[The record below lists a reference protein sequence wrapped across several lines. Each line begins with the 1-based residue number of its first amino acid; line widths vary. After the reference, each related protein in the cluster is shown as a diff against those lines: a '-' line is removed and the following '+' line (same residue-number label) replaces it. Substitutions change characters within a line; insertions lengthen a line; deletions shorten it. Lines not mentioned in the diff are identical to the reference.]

1 MKFTWQYLLCRR
13 GIRPAFYSTIPTILI
28 ILALVAMAG
37 PPSVA
42 HAVYQGEYRILILN
56 SYHRGYKWTDDISE
70 GIEKVLKES
79 GVPFKLSHEY
89 MDTKR
94 IFNDEYVGMLRKLF
108 REKYHKTGF
117 DLIIATDDNAFSFL
131 LKYRNEV
138 FAGAPVVFCGVN
150 YLDEARLKGRTG
162 FAGVSEDPDINNNIE
177 TIIRLHPE
185 VKKIAFITDMT
196 TSGRKF
202 NEKLQEVVPDYPS
215 ISWIILQDL
224 SMEALLDT
232 LGRLENDTVVLFTV
246 FYRDKRDIFYEYDD
260 STKLITE
267 ASPVPVYG
275 MSDISL
281 GYGIVGGMLTSGF
294 YQGQEAGYLALRV
307 LKGEPAET
315 IPVVRDSPNRY
326 MFDKKVLERFD
337 ISSDLLPKGSI
348 VINLPSSIFKEY
360 RKELSILAAIF
371 GLLFLSV
378 VAMFLHITGRRKSQ
392 IALEKSEQQVRVS
405 LEEKK
410 ILLKEI
416 HHRVKNNLQVISGL
430 LNLQAHHIT
439 DKEVRE
445 TYKESQN
452 RVISMALIHEEL
464 YQSTELSRID
474 FGAYIENLSMNLFSS
489 YSVGLDRVKLDLDV
503 QHKEMVVDTAIPC
516 GLIINELISNALKHA
531 FPDNRK
537 GSVRVTFRE
546 EPGKQYYVE
555 VADDGV
561 GMPTGLDV
569 SKTTSL
575 GMQLVT
581 IITNQLGGSLEVTS
595 GSGTIFKIS
604 FSEYQE
610 AGVELY

>member
-1 MKFTWQYLLCRR
+1 MIAMVGL
-13 GIRPAFYSTIPTILI
+13 PAI
-28 ILALVAMAG
+28 
-37 PPSVA
+37 A
-42 HAVYQGEYRILILN
+42 HAVYQGEYRILVLH

-79 GVPFKLSHEY
+79 GVPFKLSYEY
-89 MDTKR
+89 MDTKK
-94 IFNDEYVGMLRKLF
+94 IFNDEYVGMLRKLL

-117 DLIIATDDNAFSFL
+117 DLIISTDDNAFDFL
-131 LKYRNEV
+131 LQHRDNV

-150 YLDEARLKGRTG
+150 YLDESRLEGRTG
-162 FAGVSEDPDINNNIE
+162 FAGVSEDPDFRSNIE
-177 TIIRLHPE
+177 TILRLHPK
-185 VKKIAFITDMT
+185 VNKIAFIADVT
-196 TSGRKF
+196 TTGKKLHG
-202 NEKLQEVVPDYPS
+202 KLQEIVTDYPALG
-215 ISWIILQDL
+215 WMMLEDL
-224 SMEALLDT
+224 SMEAMLDI
-232 LGRLENDTVVLFTV
+232 LGRLDDDTVVLYSLFA
-246 FYRDKRDIFYEYDD
+246 RDKRQIFYEYND
-260 STKLITE
+260 SAQLITE

-275 MSDISL
+275 IWDFNL

-307 LKGEPAET
+307 LSGEPAET
-315 IPVVRDSPNRY
+315 IPIVRDSPNRY
-326 MFDKKVLERFD
+326 MFDKKVLEQFD
-337 ISSDLLPKGSI
+337 ISLDSLPKDSI
-348 VINLPSSIFKEY
+348 VINLPPSIFKEY
-360 RKELSILAAIF
+360 RKELSILATIF
-371 GLLFLSV
+371 GLLFLLV
-378 VAMFLHITGRRKSQ
+378 VAMSLHITGRRKAQ
-392 IALEKSEQQVRVS
+392 IALSKSEQQVRVS

-430 LNLQAHHIT
+430 LNLQAHHVT
-439 DKEVRE
+439 DKVVRE
-445 TYKESQN
+445 TYKDSQN

-531 FPDNRK
+531 FPGNRK

-546 EPGKQYYVE
+546 ESEKQYYLE
-555 VADDGV
+555 IADDGV
-561 GMPTGLDV
+561 GMPTDLDINN
-569 SKTTSL
+569 TTSL
-575 GMQLVT
+575 GMQLIT
-581 IITNQLGGSLEVTS
+581 IIVGQLGGSLEVTS
-595 GSGTIFKIS
+595 DGGTVFRIT